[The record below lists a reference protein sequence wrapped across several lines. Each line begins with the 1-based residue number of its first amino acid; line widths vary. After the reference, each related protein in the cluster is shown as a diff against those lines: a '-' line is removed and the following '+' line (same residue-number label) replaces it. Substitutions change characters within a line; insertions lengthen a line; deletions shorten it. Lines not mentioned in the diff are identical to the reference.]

1 MRIALTALS
10 AFPLA
15 ACMVTPSGQPGTGE
29 PIGSCRNEGLGQFV
43 GQPASQDLGAR
54 MLSQSG
60 ARTIRW
66 VPKGG
71 IITMDFSPDR
81 LTVMLDGSN
90 RVESARCG

>member
-10 AFPLA
+10 AVSLA
-15 ACMVTPSGQPGTGE
+15 ACMVTPPGQPGTGD
-29 PIGSCRNEGLGQFV
+29 PVGSCRNEGLDQFV
-43 GQPASQDLGAR
+43 GQPASQELGAR
-54 MLSQSG
+54 MLRESG

-71 IITMDFSPDR
+71 IITMEFSADR

-90 RVESARCG
+90 GVEAARCG